1 MNRITTTFITLGLVL
16 SIITLSCKKDA
27 LSGKETALSSR
38 LDNGN
43 AQDKLSNKVIIEWSN
58 IALQAAG
65 GPVEGHPALAS
76 RIEAMMH
83 IAIHDALNAI
93 TPMYEPYVYHPQQS
107 YTSANPFAAAVT
119 AAHRVLK
126 ASWRDSA
133 SMLDAKLSASLS
145 KIADGPDK
153 KEGIELGNAAGTAI
167 LALRKGDG
175 AYQNPVSDW
184 PDSDVPGVYVKVPPN
199 DFVFVP
205 FWGKIPPFS
214 LKTSKQFLPPPPP
227 SLDSYIYTRDFNEVK
242 HFGKLNSVVRT
253 ADQTFYAKFWYELSD
268 IGWNRIARRQA
279 TAHNTG
285 LYTTARMFALLNIA
299 LADSYIAFLEAQ
311 YYYKRWRPYTAIH
324 EAAKDGND
332 KTQPNQNWE
341 PLLPTPPVPDY
352 PSGHSTLGNAAAT
365 VLTYFYGD
373 NTPFSTTSTTASP
386 VGSVR
391 SFKSFKQAAEENAD
405 SRTMVGIHF
414 RFSCKA
420 GLNMGEKVAKWT
432 LENNLKPLH

>member
-1 MNRITTTFITLGLVL
+1 MNQITKTLTIMGLVL
-16 SIITLSCKKDA
+16 SIITLSCKKEILPDDA
-27 LSGKETALSSR
+27 TVSSSR
-38 LDNGN
+38 SDELSAPD
-43 AQDKLSNKVIIEWSN
+43 QHSNKVIIEWSN
-58 IALQAAG
+58 IAWQVAG
-65 GPVEGHPALAS
+65 GPAEGHPPLTS

-93 TPMYEPYVYHPQQS
+93 APVYRSYAYHPQEQFGA
-107 YTSANPFAAAVT
+107 ANPFAAAAS
-119 AAHRVLK
+119 AAHTVLR
-126 ASWRDSA
+126 ASWPDSA
-133 SMLDAKLSASLS
+133 SMLDAKLASSLS
-145 KIADGPDK
+145 RIPDGYRK
-153 KEGIELGNAAGTAI
+153 KQGIEVGIAAGKAI

-199 DFVFVP
+199 DFVFAR
-205 FWGKIPPFS
+205 FWGEIPPFA

-253 ADQTFYAKFWYELSD
+253 ADQTFYAKFWFELSD
-268 IGWNRIARRQA
+268 IGWNRIARTEA

-311 YYYKRWRPYTAIH
+311 FYYKRWRPYTAIH

-332 KTQPNQNWE
+332 KTKPNQTWE

-365 VLTYFYGD
+365 VLTYFFG
-373 NTPFSTTSTTASP
+373 NSPFSTTSTTASP
-386 VGSVR
+386 AGAVR

-405 SRTMVGIHF
+405 SRVMVGIHF

-420 GLNMGEKVAKWT
+420 GLNMGEKVGKWT
-432 LENNLKPLH
+432 IMNYLEPLR